1 MLVNNR
7 QIYYTIYNGVLVLPC
22 VGNNGGVKIEMSDN
36 KTVKCLNCGS
46 SLNNN
51 YYSSNFCS
59 GHCKDAYIRHV
70 QE

>member
-1 MLVNNR
+1 M
-7 QIYYTIYNGVLVLPC
+7 VLPC
-22 VGNNGGVKIEMSDN
+22 IGNNGGIKIEVNDN
-36 KTVKCLNCGS
+36 KIVKCLNCGS

-59 GHCKDAYIRHV
+59 GHCKDAYIRQA